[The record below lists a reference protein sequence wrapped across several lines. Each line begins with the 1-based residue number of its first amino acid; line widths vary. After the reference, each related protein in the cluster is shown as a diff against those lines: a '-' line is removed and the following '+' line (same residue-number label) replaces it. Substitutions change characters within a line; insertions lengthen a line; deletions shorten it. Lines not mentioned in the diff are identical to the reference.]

1 VKAAVSFKEG
11 KNKRIRCKRSVSA
24 VVIFAMLSGADNKA
38 GEFTFRQ
45 SAATSLSNSYGKS
58 SVCPC
63 LQWCGVRQSGGLRGS
78 KLSVIER

>member
-1 VKAAVSFKEG
+1 VSFKDG
-11 KNKRIRCKRSVSA
+11 KNKRIRCNRSVSA
-24 VVIFAMLSGADNKA
+24 VVMSAILSGADNNG

-45 SAATSLSNSYGKS
+45 RATTCLSSSYGKS

-63 LQWCGVRQSGGLRGS
+63 LQWCGVRQGGGLRGS